1 MKVDANAPPPG
12 MFGDGPARE
21 AHVQVCDRWAQCVNL
36 PEGHPE
42 KAVEFL
48 HRQLNEETNVL
59 ENAARNLADFPD
71 ADWEVRMWLA
81 RQCADEARHVLAYE
95 RLLHARGG
103 AFGDYPVMNFQ
114 YKLLGQIPTLA
125 GRLAV
130 QNRTF
135 EADGLDAAVFGANE
149 ARQLGDEAMAEMLE
163 AQVTDEIGHVRFANE
178 WIKAAVART
187 PRLVMEVAR
196 ALSLGSAAFQW
207 VFAGGGSEQTKYD
220 VAQPERLQ
228 AGFAPA
234 EVEVSARM
242 SRDRRNRIRPSTRT

>member
-1 MKVDANAPPPG
+1 
-12 MFGDGPARE
+12 MFGPGPARE
-21 AHVQVCDRWAQCVNL
+21 AHVQVRDRWAECVNL
-36 PEGHPE
+36 PDDHPE

-71 ADWEVRMWLA
+71 ADWDVRLWLA

-95 RLLHARGG
+95 RLLRARGA

-114 YKLLGQIPTLA
+114 FKLLGQVPTLA

-135 EADGLDAAVFGANE
+135 EADGLDAAVFGATE
-149 ARQLGDEAMAEMLE
+149 ARQLGDDAMADMLD

-178 WIKAAVART
+178 WIKAAVAKN
-187 PRLVMEVAR
+187 PRVIMDIAR
-196 ALSLGSAAFQW
+196 ALSHGSRAFQW
-207 VFAGGGSEQTKYD
+207 VFAGGGTEQIKYD
-220 VAQPERLQ
+220 VAEPERLQ
-228 AGFAPA
+228 AGFDAA

-242 SRDRRNRIRPSTRT
+242 SRDRRNQLRRPPT